1 MSGTERRKTP
11 RTPNAKGFDLT
22 GALPYRP
29 RNDVQG
35 QQGPE
40 HFPASRNHSRW
51 LGSWLLAPASDST
64 PQRPNHTKR
73 KMTVDARLRVAVLGF
88 ALAAIVV
95 STNALG
101 SIAEVGGSI
110 ASRVKASIL
119 IAKKSVNVETL
130 APLLEI
136 KPQDDWGN
144 TSASSVSSK
153 RADTRS
159 CVRSEVYRTAPDL
172 NRFWW
177 LLRDPNGRTIKEASN
192 TYASETEARIAA
204 DDEATKHSCNT
215 RVTATRMNARDGGRS
230 VNSASATN

>member
-1 MSGTERRKTP
+1 MSGSERRKTP

-22 GALPYRP
+22 GALPHGP

-40 HFPASRNHSRW
+40 HSPASRNQSRW
-51 LGSWLLAPASDST
+51 LKGWLFAPASDST

-73 KMTVDARLRVAVLGF
+73 KMTVDARLRVGIF
-88 ALAAIVV
+88 GIALAAIVM

-136 KPQDDWGN
+136 KPRGDWGN
-144 TSASSVSSK
+144 AHASPANYK
-153 RADTRS
+153 RADNRS
-159 CVRSEVYRTAPDL
+159 CVRPEVYRTASDL

-177 LLRDPNGRTIKEASN
+177 LLRDPNGRTIKEAPN
-192 TYASETEARIAA
+192 TYTSETEARIAA
-204 DDEATKHSCNT
+204 HDAATKHACNT
-215 RVTATRMNARDGGRS
+215 RVTATNARGGGRS
-230 VNSASATN
+230 ANPASATN